1 MSMSVG
7 RRSAELGFLQGGA
20 KLLLIG
26 GEWVPARSGKTFDS
40 VNPSTGEVIARLAH
54 GEAEDIDAAVQAAR
68 AAFEGPWSRFT
79 PAQRQNVLLKLAD
92 LVEENYPELRL
103 LDVVDMGAPIS
114 QPGVGEMAAETL
126 RYYAGWPTKLR
137 GQTVAN
143 SSQGSVFTYT
153 LKEPV
158 GVVGSI
164 IPWNVPLLA
173 AVWKIAPVLATG
185 CTMILKPAEE
195 AALAPLRLGE
205 LLQELDLPGG
215 VVNIVTGFGEAGA
228 ALTHHPDVDKIAFTG
243 STATG
248 QAIVRAAAGNL
259 KRVTLELGGK
269 SPDVVFADADLDVAV
284 PGAGMGVFANSGQ
297 VCVAGSRIFVE
308 RPIYEEFVARVS
320 MFADSLKVGNSLD
333 PTTEIGP
340 IVSQPQLDRVNRY
353 LDAGKAEGA
362 RMMAGG
368 ERLVEGELA
377 KGYFIPPTVFADV
390 HDEMSIAQDEIFGP
404 VASVL
409 PFDEIDE
416 VARRANQTQF
426 GLAGGV
432 WTRDLGTAH
441 RMAHAI
447 RSGVVWVNMYGDLDP
462 AMPFGG
468 AKMSGWGNELS
479 SYSLDEYLNVK
490 AVWIRTD
497 V

>member
-1 MSMSVG
+1 
-7 RRSAELGFLQGGA
+7 
-20 KLLLIG
+20 
-26 GEWVPARSGKTFDS
+26 
-40 VNPSTGEVIARLAH
+40 
-54 GEAEDIDAAVQAAR
+54 
-68 AAFEGPWSRFT
+68 
-79 PAQRQNVLLKLAD
+79 
-92 LVEENYPELRL
+92 
-103 LDVVDMGAPIS
+103 
-114 QPGVGEMAAETL
+114 
-126 RYYAGWPTKLR
+126 
-137 GQTVAN
+137 
-143 SSQGSVFTYT
+143 
-153 LKEPV
+153 
-158 GVVGSI
+158 
-164 IPWNVPLLA
+164 
-173 AVWKIAPVLATG
+173 
-185 CTMILKPAEE
+185 
-195 AALAPLRLGE
+195 
-205 LLQELDLPGG
+205 
-215 VVNIVTGFGEAGA
+215 
-228 ALTHHPDVDKIAFTG
+228 
-243 STATG
+243 
-248 QAIVRAAAGNL
+248 
-259 KRVTLELGGK
+259 
-269 SPDVVFADADLDVAV
+269 
-284 PGAGMGVFANSGQ
+284 MGVFANSGQ

-333 PTTEIGP
+333 PATEIGP
-340 IVSQPQLDRVNRY
+340 VVSQPQLDRVNRY

-362 RMMAGG
+362 RMMVGG

-441 RMAHAI
+441 QMAHAI